1 MWNGYG
7 CGVRGKGTLP
17 LSNAHLSA
25 QWCNLLFM
33 RNLCLSGIM
42 EPWILIGILSW
53 WQRHVRLHLTGC
65 VLAECFL
72 WLQKN
77 VPAPLLLMSGCC
89 LCGVGS
95 IRFWFFFFSKY
106 APFLGFCLQIN
117 FFFRIFIRIYPFFFS
132 VIKCMVS
139 LLSALFLHKT
149 GGGTRNQV
157 YLKKEYKIF
166 MSVTRLGTT
175 R

>member
-95 IRFWFFFFSKY
+95 IRFWFFFFFKVRTLFGLLPSNK
-106 APFLGFCLQIN
+106 
-117 FFFRIFIRIYPFFFS
+117 FFFS
-132 VIKCMVS
+132 NIYPY
-139 LLSALFLHKT
+139 LSFFFFFSYQMHGVFVERT
-149 GGGTRNQV
+149 
-157 YLKKEYKIF
+157 IF
-166 MSVTRLGTT
+166 T
-175 R
+175 